1 MNKFNLLVVL
11 LVLVSACK
19 TPEARRPVSQSS
31 GSYVDLSIE
40 RNKKMNKA
48 QEDAIKLVMEAN
60 PENEYFSSDKG
71 FWYFYNVKD
80 TTDLIKPKTGDVVT
94 FKYEINTLDGN
105 PIVSKDDLGEQTYQ
119 IEQSNQDLISGLKD
133 GLKLM
138 QEGDVVTFLLPS
150 HKAFGYYGFEDIIGS
165 NLPIQTKVYLTQV
178 KRNNT
183 EN

>member
-1 MNKFNLLVVL
+1 MNKYNLLVVL
-11 LVLVSACK
+11 FVLVAACK

-48 QEDAIKLVMEAN
+48 QEDAIKRIMQN
-60 PENEYFSSDKG
+60 HPENEYFTSDKG
-71 FWYFYNVKD
+71 FWYYYNIKD
-80 TTDLIKPKTGDVVT
+80 TLDLIKPRTGDLVT
-94 FKYEINTLDGN
+94 FSYEINSLDGE
-105 PIVSKDDLGEQTYQ
+105 PIVSKEELGEQTYQ

-138 QEGDVVTFLLPS
+138 QEGEVVTFLFPS

-178 KRNNT
+178 QRNNT

>member
-48 QEDAIKLVMEAN
+48 QEEAIKLIMEAN
-60 PENEYFSSDKG
+60 PEHEYFSSDKG
-71 FWYFYNVKD
+71 FWYYYNVKD
-80 TTDLIKPKTGDVVT
+80 TTSLIKPKTGDLVT
-94 FKYEINTLDGN
+94 FNYEINALDGN
-105 PIVSKDDLGEQTYQ
+105 LLISKEDLGEQTYQ